1 MANTPLKNLLELNLS
16 ILLISSAGVLVRF
29 IELDPTQIAFWRGFM
44 ALFLLGGYVLYKK
57 NSFHIQK
64 GNDRWLL
71 FISTVFFGLHW
82 YTYFY
87 ALQVSSVA
95 IGMLSLYTFPVITAL
110 LEPIYFKTKFN
121 KRHLLLAL
129 LVLIGLYLMAPEI
142 DFSDKNTK
150 GVLSGVLSAF
160 FFAFRNLTLKKNSQ
174 KYETPVLMFYQFLGL
189 AVGFAPFL
197 WIYNTKNTLTFL
209 PYLIGLSIFA
219 TAIGHNLFIKSF
231 RNFNISTAS
240 IISSAQP
247 VYGIIMGFVFLN
259 EIPNFQILIGGLVI
273 LSTVFVES
281 YFTKDKS

>member
-1 MANTPLKNLLELNLS
+1 M
-16 ILLISSAGVLVRF
+16 
-29 IELDPTQIAFWRGFM
+29 
-44 ALFLLGGYVLYKK
+44 LYKK

-64 GNDRWLL
+64 GKDRKLL
-71 FISTVFFGLHW
+71 FVSTLFFGLHW

-121 KRHLLLAL
+121 KRHLFLAL

-160 FFAFRNLTLKKNSQ
+160 FFAFRNLTMKKNSQ

-189 AVGFAPFL
+189 AIGFAPFL
-197 WIYNTKNTLTFL
+197 WVYSTKNTLNFL

-231 RNFNISTAS
+231 RQTCERYSRDGYWRAWRYNHDPFNAFSE
-240 IISSAQP
+240 
-247 VYGIIMGFVFLN
+247 L
-259 EIPNFQILIGGLVI
+259 
-273 LSTVFVES
+273 
-281 YFTKDKS
+281 

>member
-1 MANTPLKNLLELNLS
+1 MAKNPLKNLLELNLS

-29 IELDPTQIAFWRGFM
+29 IELDPTQIAFWRGFI
-44 ALFLLGGYVLYKK
+44 ALFLLGGFVVYQKK
-57 NSFHIQK
+57 QFQIEK
-64 GNDRWLL
+64 GKDRWLL
-71 FISTVFFGLHW
+71 FISTIFFGLHW

-95 IGMLSLYTFPVITAL
+95 IGMLSLYTFPVLTAL
-110 LEPIYFKTKFN
+110 LEPLYFKTKFN

-129 LVLIGLYLMAPEI
+129 IVLVGLYLMAPEI

-150 GVLSGVLSAF
+150 GVLLGVMSAF
-160 FFAFRNLTLKKNSQ
+160 FFAFRNLTMKKNSQ

-189 AVGFAPFL
+189 AIGFGPFL
-197 WIYNTKNTLTFL
+197 WVYNTANTWNFL

-247 VYGIIMGFVFLN
+247 VYGIVMGFVFLN
-259 EIPNFQILIGGLVI
+259 EMPNFHILIGGLVI

-281 YFTKDKS
+281 YYTRDET